1 MTAPQEQFAE
11 VIRRSQAAAA
21 EVVQAWATITKSP
34 TGAAAAAPPTSTWD
48 SAALIDQAFDFAAR
62 MLADQRDLTKKL
74 IQLSGQLAETAQAE
88 TASAV
93 SSGKKRAKSTSDAA
107 SRQAESTFGAARERA
122 EEARQAAIDA
132 TDMMLQTARQGAE
145 TMFEAAKDGLPF
157 AANAGSAGDVSS
169 QAPGRAP
176 REPAQKASTK
186 APAKEAATPRR
197 GRRPAAERAADK
209 ERRTRSAAPARATR
223 KSKPGPKPAKVVPP
237 EYDSMGKAELQALL
251 VAHGLPKS
259 GNVPELRDR
268 LRAHDAS

>member
-1 MTAPQEQFAE
+1 MSRA
-11 VIRRSQAAAA
+11 RSPA
-21 EVVQAWATITKSP
+21 
-34 TGAAAAAPPTSTWD
+34 
-48 SAALIDQAFDFAAR
+48 
-62 MLADQRDLTKKL
+62 
-74 IQLSGQLAETAQAE
+74 
-88 TASAV
+88 
-93 SSGKKRAKSTSDAA
+93 
-107 SRQAESTFGAARERA
+107 
-122 EEARQAAIDA
+122 
-132 TDMMLQTARQGAE
+132 
-145 TMFEAAKDGLPF
+145 
-157 AANAGSAGDVSS
+157 
-169 QAPGRAP
+169 RAP

-186 APAKEAATPRR
+186 ATAKAPAKAPAKEAATPPR